1 MCHPRP
7 FSQNGEIS
15 YAEFKNNMLQFLS
28 GSFGGRKRSS
38 DGTLD
43 TTVSVRYCRNRSI
56 AEARRS
62 PQSRR
67 RIQSGIASF
76 FTQFQMLDGEAAL
89 ARAAEVATNM
99 ESATDL
105 SEVDPVQSLLARQ
118 MNPAERVA
126 KLADAEKACSA
137 AGLAEIKAAL
147 SGTDVG
153 QLVQA
158 AQLVKRVVAVA
169 QFFNTD
175 RIGKT
180 VANRISALYRAIWFA
195 EIPALLV
202 NALSPK
208 LDLGS
213 TPEASALHGSLL
225 TAALEA
231 LYHCALGPRMA
242 QVDASDPMHPNNVHT
257 TTKALLVCK
266 HIPGTSST
274 DPTGL
279 VWAMWHLQ
287 HNPVAEVRAAAV
299 KLIGAV
305 AAFPFGNDNNSFR
318 NALMAPSSAGG
329 LDLPELCIAKLTDVA
344 GKVEEPAVKAEILNT
359 LSILLGKT
367 HCRPG
372 DVAVCSPEHVSMM
385 GGLRLVE
392 AVAAPLRN
400 RAVAS
405 SADKAIVYMF
415 ACSALSYLLPFV
427 DVQQVFPL
435 LALLVELARAE
446 AGEAGSTAGTVLGA
460 ANIMCAR
467 EALHAI
473 TVASCV
479 PHGAEQLV
487 DKAQLLTSVLVPILA
502 STVDSSLKMAA
513 LAVLRSLMG
522 SAPALATKLDGVPGL
537 PDALVRC
544 IEHDDITNARAI
556 AVVRSMVSTGSN
568 QDKLINAGAVRALSL
583 ALGRFQQHDSV
594 MAEMY
599 AFAGPTFNYEEASG
613 ALHALSGLFDKWPSS
628 GASTARTMFGMELV
642 QNAKAIFSS
651 LLQHRRSSVLQ
662 CKSAGTLEALFQGK
676 AADGSVNV
684 MYEHAQDVMKALEGL
699 VFQRVLP
706 MHERDAGSNA
716 LSRSVATELKQLQT
730 ELGTAT
736 KQVQELFTKA
746 FHALKMGGGLGGGAA
761 AGAGGMTQG
770 QLMSFAADNANSGL
784 LSGEMHVPVQ
794 VVVQV
799 ANTQHKY
806 VDEFIPQ
813 AINLYK
819 LSGAV
824 NAHFGT
830 GNALVLAYPDPM
842 TGAESLLQS
851 DADLAAALQHTKQ
864 ANQGTLRLT
873 AHPPSGQQLNLVP
886 LAGIALGDFNHVQS
900 EFERRYA
907 PGRLL
912 DRKGFSQVYN
922 AFKALKRAEMTE
934 DEFVQAMQRQHI
946 IKDQMVARTYFRAF
960 DKDDS
965 KTLSIEEAVLGLAT
979 LTTGSIRD
987 RLRLAFEAFDSD
999 GNGYVDE
1006 LELAR
1011 LVQFSTHLS
1020 DDMARTAAS
1029 KLIQQVDAN
1038 HDGRLDFAEF
1048 MQAAQMEPSIIA
1060 TFNN

>member
-1 MCHPRP
+1 
-7 FSQNGEIS
+7 
-15 YAEFKNNMLQFLS
+15 
-28 GSFGGRKRSS
+28 
-38 DGTLD
+38 
-43 TTVSVRYCRNRSI
+43 
-56 AEARRS
+56 
-62 PQSRR
+62 
-67 RIQSGIASF
+67 
-76 FTQFQMLDGEAAL
+76 MLDGDAAL

-99 ESATDL
+99 DSTTDL

-118 MNPAERVA
+118 MQPAERVA
-126 KLADAEKACSA
+126 KLAEAEKACSA
-137 AGLAEIKAAL
+137 AGLAELKAAL
-147 SGTDVG
+147 GGAD
-153 QLVQA
+153 A
-158 AQLVKRVVAVA
+158 AQLVEAAQVLRRVVAVA

-180 VANRISALYRAIWFA
+180 VANRISALYRAVWFA
-195 EIPALLV
+195 ELPALLV

-208 LDLGS
+208 LNLGS
-213 TPEASALHGSLL
+213 TPAAAALHGSLL
-225 TAALEA
+225 VAALEA
-231 LYHCALGPRMA
+231 LYHLALGPRMA
-242 QVDASDPMHPNNVHT
+242 QVDPSDPMHPSSVHT

-266 HIPGTSST
+266 RIPGTSST
-274 DPTGL
+274 DPSGL
-279 VWAMWHLQ
+279 QWAMWHLQ
-287 HNPVAEVRAAAV
+287 NNPVAEVRAAAA
-299 KLIGAV
+299 KLMGAV
-305 AAFPFGNDNNSFR
+305 AAFPFGGEANTFR
-318 NALMAPSSAGG
+318 TALMAPAAGG
-329 LDLPELCIAKLTDVA
+329 GLGLPELAIVKLTDVGGA
-344 GKVEEPAVKAEILNT
+344 VEEPSVKAELLNT

-367 HCRPG
+367 HGSPG
-372 DVAVCSPEHVSMM
+372 DVSVCSPEQVSMM

-400 RAVAS
+400 AAVAG
-405 SADKAIVYMF
+405 SADKAVVYMF
-415 ACSALSYLLPFV
+415 ACSALSHLLPFV
-427 DVQQVFPL
+427 DVQAAFPL
-435 LALLVELARAE
+435 LGLLVELARAE

-473 TVASCV
+473 TVASAL
-479 PHGAEQLV
+479 PHGAEMLI
-487 DKAQLLTSVLVPILA
+487 DKAALLTAVLVPVLA

-513 LAVLRSLMG
+513 LAVLRSLLG
-522 SAPALATKLDGVPGL
+522 SAPVLAARLDAVAGL
-537 PDALVRC
+537 PEALVRC

-556 AVVRSMVSTGSN
+556 AVVRRVVAAGSLPE
-568 QDKLINAGAVRALSL
+568 KLIAAGAVRALTM

-599 AFAGPTFNYEEASG
+599 AFAGPTFNYEEATG
-613 ALHALSGLFDKWPSS
+613 ALAALSGLFDKWPATA
-628 GASTARTMFGMELV
+628 GSTARSMFAMELV
-642 QNAKAIFSS
+642 QHAKAIFSA
-651 LLQHRRSSVLQ
+651 LLQHRRSSVLH

-676 AADGSVNV
+676 AADGSANV
-684 MYEHAQDVMKALEGL
+684 MYEHAQAIIAALEGL
-699 VFQRVLP
+699 LFQRVLP
-706 MHERDAGSNA
+706 MHEREAGSNA
-716 LSRSVATELKQLQT
+716 LSRSVAAELKQLQT
-730 ELGTAT
+730 ELGAAT

-746 FHALKMGGGLGGGAA
+746 FHALKMGSGLGGGAA
-761 AGAGGMTQG
+761 AAGGMTQA
-770 QLMSFAADNANSGL
+770 QLYSFAQSNANSGL

-794 VVVQV
+794 VVVTV

-819 LSGAV
+819 LGSAV

-830 GNALVLAYPDPM
+830 GSGLRLAYPDPL
-842 TGAESLLQS
+842 TGGETLLQS
-851 DADLAAALQHTKQ
+851 DGDLAAALESNKQ
-864 ANQGTLRLT
+864 AGQGTLRLT
-873 AHPPSGQQLNLVP
+873 AHPPSGQQLNIVP
-886 LAGIALGDFNHVQS
+886 LAGLSLGDFKHVQS

-922 AFKALKRAEMTE
+922 AFKALRRAEMNE
-934 DEFVQAMQRQHI
+934 DEFVQAMQRQSI

-960 DKDDS
+960 DKDNS

-1006 LELAR
+1006 MELAR